1 MWMNTRARQR
11 PGNRMTTPAPTW
23 LALFAV
29 TALALLL
36 AACGSGGLS
45 WRFEVGQHTTWSPIA
60 MGGVL
65 YVGSEVGEIHALD
78 SGTGRLLWSHAVG
91 IRYYVPQA
99 PIIAGGVLYY
109 GVGGLNA
116 ELDAVGLYALDASTG
131 ARLWDFRT
139 NSAGFRFQRVVGSP
153 VVADGGVYFTSES
166 PRSGHRLPTRLG
178 CHDGR
183 PSCGR

>member
-23 LALFAV
+23 LALFAA

-45 WRFEVGQHTTWSPIA
+45 WRFEVGRHAAWSPIA

-78 SGTGRLLWSHAVG
+78 SETGRLLWSHAVG
-91 IRYYVPQA
+91 IRYYVP
-99 PIIAGGVLYY
+99 
-109 GVGGLNA
+109 
-116 ELDAVGLYALDASTG
+116 AS
-131 ARLWDFRT
+131 AYHSR
-139 NSAGFRFQRVVGSP
+139 
-153 VVADGGVYFTSES
+153 
-166 PRSGHRLPTRLG
+166 G
-178 CHDGR
+178 CLLLQCGR
-183 PSCGR
+183 P